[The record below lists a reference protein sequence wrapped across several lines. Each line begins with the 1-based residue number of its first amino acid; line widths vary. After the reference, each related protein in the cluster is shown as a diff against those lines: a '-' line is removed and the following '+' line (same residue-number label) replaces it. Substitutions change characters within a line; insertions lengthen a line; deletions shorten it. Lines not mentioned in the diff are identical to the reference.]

1 MKKTV
6 QFLAV
11 LLLFGVMNTAHAQ
24 ITGIRVQQN
33 NIVSKKMTDSIVP
46 PQGADTL
53 TRFFYAYHKKKQKA
67 LLAQISDLENK
78 AADIDNI
85 DNVDELKTLQNRI
98 VHKKTYLKGYT
109 AYFDKIMAQAN
120 DFNMFFPSFGS
131 KKEDF
136 FAMVYSKS
144 DENDLYFVNNAAV
157 QLNNSGAAIQSEL
170 TSAFMGPLRLSF
182 GTIVSNAKS
191 DEEAPEETDVE
202 DTDAFKRLA
211 SGGGNM
217 YLNAELPLFY
227 KGNNRFQCVI
237 NGYIKG
243 ALDIS
248 EFSDD
253 VDTSTGNGS
262 FGGNF
267 YGSIA
272 TDNGEFN
279 FFISGNYA
287 LYAGSNAFY
296 DRLQVT
302 DHKPFAFGQIGA
314 GVTILDRLRISCI
327 ANQFGSESQLR
338 SGKIIIGVQILSGL
352 FKS

>member
-11 LLLFGVMNTAHAQ
+11 LLLLGVMDTAHAQ

-33 NIVSKKMTDSIVP
+33 NIVSKKITDSITP
-46 PQGADTL
+46 GSDTL
-53 TRFFYAYHKKKQKA
+53 TLFFYAYHKKKQKA
-67 LLAQISDLENK
+67 LLTQINDLENK
-78 AADIDNI
+78 ADDIDNI
-85 DNVDELKTLQNRI
+85 EDVDELKTLQERI
-98 VHKKTYLKGYT
+98 KNKQKYLDGYNI
-109 AYFDKIMAQAN
+109 YFDKMMAQAN
-120 DFNMFFPSFGS
+120 DFNMFFPSFGK

-136 FAMVYSKS
+136 FALVYSKS
-144 DENDLYFVNNAAV
+144 NENDLYFVNNAAV

-170 TSAFMGPLRLSF
+170 TAAFMGPLRLSF

-191 DEEAPEETDVE
+191 DEDTPGDTEVE

-237 NGYIKG
+237 NGYAKG

-287 LYAGSNAFY
+287 LYLGINAFY
-296 DRLQVT
+296 DRLLVT
-302 DHKPFAFGQIGA
+302 DHRPFAFVQIGA